1 MKFLPSFLLSIG
13 AIGTAVAQMPGAAL
27 QTVQVEKVT
36 TGTDKIER
44 RSIGLMEPIN
54 TVLVRTAVEGYLIEC
69 AAEEGRVVKKGDLL
83 FRIDPTRYQATVD
96 QAQATL
102 DQIDAKMIYAQSRY
116 DRLKTLVD
124 VQATSKED
132 KETAFTQLEELK
144 ATKMEAEATLTQAKK
159 DLEDCTITATISGRL
174 GSFDSKAG
182 NYINRGS
189 KLATIMQIDPIYV
202 RFPLSQSDVM
212 GVFRGPKDIPDAT
225 SIRLKTADGSDYLD
239 IGKIAVVD
247 NQLEGATDSY
257 TLWAQF
263 PNKDSRL
270 TPLGIGALFISL
282 NDQTEV
288 CMMPLTAVHYDQNG
302 AYCYVLDEQNTVSK
316 RNIVIGAIQGR
327 MQTVYSGVNVGEIV
341 ISDGAHKTRA
351 GDSVNPALSE
361 PSTDTKSDA
370 PIADETATFVTLA
383 TVGIMQDNTVLTSQ
397 GGRVES
403 IRTVDITP
411 QVQGE
416 LEEPQFT
423 EGARVEEGEI
433 LFQIDT
439 TRYQAAYN
447 AQKARV
453 DQLDVK
459 IKDAQSKFE
468 RQEYLVQRSASSQ
481 DDLEAAK
488 SNLLDLQAQK
498 RAAEAL
504 LVIAQDDL
512 DRCTIKAPMEAL
524 MGRTL
529 ATGGNYITTSASIA
543 TLVQLSPIHVR
554 FSLSENE
561 ILSQYGNTARMIAE
575 SEIKLI
581 TATGDELPTTGSIA
595 FVDNYIH
602 TGTDTQN
609 CWAIFPNKSKKL
621 QPGGVVTVQIRR
633 KADVKV
639 LSIPSSALLS
649 DNAGRYAYIMEDGR
663 AIMKRVL
670 SGTVTEEGL
679 VPIYYGLEEGQ
690 KVLTSNQMKLVN
702 GSPITTEETTPAQ

>member
-1 MKFLPSFLLSIG
+1 MKFFTSFLFSVG
-13 AIGTAVAQMPGAAL
+13 AIGTAVAQMPGAAAP
-27 QTVQVEKVT
+27 TVQVEKVT
-36 TGTDKIER
+36 TGIDKVER

-69 AAEEGRVVKKGDLL
+69 AAEEGSVVQKGDVL
-83 FRIDPTRYQATVD
+83 FRIDPTRYQAAVD

-102 DQIDAKMIYAQSRY
+102 DQIDAKMTYAQSRY
-116 DRLKTLVD
+116 ERLKTLVD
-124 VQATSKED
+124 MQATSKED

-144 ATKMEAEATLTQAKK
+144 ASKMEAEANLTQAKK
-159 DLEDCTITATISGRL
+159 DLEDCTITAAISGRL
-174 GSFDSKAG
+174 GSFASKAG

-189 KLATIMQIDPIYV
+189 KLATVMQIDPIYV

-212 GVFRGPKDIPDAT
+212 GVFRGPKEIPDAT
-225 SIRLKTADGSDYLD
+225 NIRLKTADGSNYLD

-270 TPLGIGALFISL
+270 TPLGIGALFVSL
-282 NDQTEV
+282 NDKTEV
-288 CMMPLTAVHYDQNG
+288 CMIPLTAVHYDANG
-302 AYCYVLDEQNTVSK
+302 AYCYTLDEQNTVSK
-316 RNIVIGAIQGR
+316 RNIVIGAIQDR
-327 MQTVYSGVNVGEIV
+327 LQTVYSGLKEGEIV

-351 GDSVNPALSE
+351 GDTVKPALVE
-361 PSTDTKSDA
+361 IEEKVVNEA
-370 PIADETATFVTLA
+370 PTIEEEATYVTLG

-423 EGARVEEGEI
+423 EGSRVEEGQV

-447 AQKARV
+447 AQLARV
-453 DQLDVK
+453 NQLEVK

-468 RQEYLVQRSASSQ
+468 RQEYLVHRSASSQ
-481 DDLEAAK
+481 DDLESAK
-488 SNLLDLQAQK
+488 ATLLDLQAQK

-512 DRCTIKAPMEAL
+512 NRCTIKAPMEAL

-529 ATGGNYITTSASIA
+529 VTGGNYITTSAAIA
-543 TLVQLSPIHVR
+543 TLVQLTPIHVR

-561 ILSQYGNTARMIAE
+561 ILSIYGNTARMIQE
-575 SEIKLI
+575 SEITLI
-581 TATGDELPTTGSIA
+581 TATGDVLPTTGSIA

-633 KADVKV
+633 KPDVKV

-649 DNAGRYAYIMEDGR
+649 DNAGRYAYVMEDGR

-670 SGTVTEEGL
+670 SGTVTENGL

-690 KVLTSNQMKLVN
+690 QVLTSNQMKLSD
-702 GSPITTEETTPAQ
+702 GSPVTTEEPTPAQ